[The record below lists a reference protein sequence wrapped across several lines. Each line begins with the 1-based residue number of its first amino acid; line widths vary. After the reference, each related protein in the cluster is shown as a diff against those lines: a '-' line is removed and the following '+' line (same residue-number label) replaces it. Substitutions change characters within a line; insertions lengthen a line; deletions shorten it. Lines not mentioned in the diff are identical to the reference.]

1 MQMDSR
7 CTEDFNLKLDTIL
20 QRNSHA
26 NNVNLEMHPS
36 FQNEKYNMPLP
47 DPGAFSN
54 FEMKLKNDP
63 VSKFSIVL
71 CLI

>member
-47 DPGAFSN
+47 DPEVFFN

-63 VSKFSIVL
+63 VSKF
-71 CLI
+71 

>member
-1 MQMDSR
+1 MVIAMQS
-7 CTEDFNLKLDTIL
+7 DFNLLTIL
-20 QRNSHA
+20 QRNSYA
-26 NNVNLEMHPS
+26 NIGNVEMHPS

-47 DPGAFSN
+47 DPEAFSN

-63 VSKFSIVL
+63 VSKFSIFL